1 MLSEWMLHENDLYKE
16 QRGSVWIVPVDIIV
30 LEAWADEVAQLEA
43 EIATIKL
50 WGFKPEASALTLG
63 EAITE
68 LQDKLHGAVKENQ
81 RLREAFKPLLDR
93 ALPHQW
99 RGTIEIQCTKDE
111 FLKASKALE
120 NAT

>member
-1 MLSEWMLHENDLYKE
+1 MMKKYSKILSCHIGTERPTNEYCE
-16 QRGSVWIVPVDIIV
+16 
-30 LEAWADEVAQLEA
+30 QLEA
-43 EIATIKL
+43 ENA
-50 WGFKPEASALTLG
+50 
-63 EAITE
+63 
-68 LQDKLHGAVKENQ
+68 

-111 FLKASKALE
+111 FLEASKAIE